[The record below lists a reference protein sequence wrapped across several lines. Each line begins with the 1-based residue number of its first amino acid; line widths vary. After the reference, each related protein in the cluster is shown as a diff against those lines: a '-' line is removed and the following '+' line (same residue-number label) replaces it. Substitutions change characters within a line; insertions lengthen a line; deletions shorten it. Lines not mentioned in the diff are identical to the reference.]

1 MHISETWQQFCWAKK
16 INFTQSLYILNWD
29 HLRKMAIEFIKSRFT
44 FGPLTGLLLA
54 CHSTYDSLTKCQ
66 NTNCQIIT
74 LSKYIC
80 QTTKCQYIKCQT
92 LKIVKSIKNKTKNV
106 SILFCCSPPKNF
118 PNWFSF
124 SIFQGSNISS
134 SWFMYNFNSVFIL

>member
-1 MHISETWQQFCWAKK
+1 M
-16 INFTQSLYILNWD
+16 
-29 HLRKMAIEFIKSRFT
+29 
-44 FGPLTGLLLA
+44 
-54 CHSTYDSLTKCQ
+54 TKCQ

-106 SILFCCSPPKNF
+106 RRKYIVLCSIYFRPNAVHPPEKISQTDLVLVFSNF
-118 PNWFSF
+118 PR
-124 SIFQGSNISS
+124 
-134 SWFMYNFNSVFIL
+134 